1 MAKESLAG
9 VPLCKLAK
17 GSFRLKDV
25 RPLVRDPRFICEKC
39 GRAAASKKSL
49 CAPKKLEKG

>member
-25 RPLVRDPRFICEKC
+25 RPLVREPRFICEKC